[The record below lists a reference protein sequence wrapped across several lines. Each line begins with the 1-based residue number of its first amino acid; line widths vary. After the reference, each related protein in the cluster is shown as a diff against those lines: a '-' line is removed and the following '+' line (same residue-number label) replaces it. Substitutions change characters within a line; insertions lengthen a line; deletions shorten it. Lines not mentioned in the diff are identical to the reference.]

1 MSSSS
6 TLFSSSYHVTN
17 NNNNSNNN
25 NNNKISSGTNT
36 TSNSFNQLNG
46 QPHLTMIKNN
56 SGVASTANNS
66 FIYSSAPSPTISL
79 ISSSSSSPT
88 SSSSS
93 PIQMATNSS
102 SSFSNKSVMFGNNS
116 SNISAAKKT
125 AALQNIAASIARSQ
139 QLSLASINSSTN
151 GAASNQN
158 LANKILALTLE
169 NNGVACSVVKSN
181 TNIYY
186 NSKVDT
192 AASKAIHYCTHC
204 TNSDCKAI
212 HKSLTKPLNAASSA
226 LATTSSVNV
235 SQSTPLPTPSMA
247 TPLFNNQNNQN
258 TNATSNTPTSS
269 QQQQLA
275 RLFLTSKLEQL
286 DKQAN
291 LQRQHHQ
298 SIKQHI
304 GEHFNSSQ
312 QQHQQQQ
319 QQQHQNTQ
327 FNKLLGANVNF
338 IFERRY
344 PLVQLNSNLFNIS
357 SSNPTGAAETQAS
370 QSLINFINNAGPNSL
385 RSLSPLSNSALTS
398 ALSSLT
404 GNNNSSSFHNHSSNR
419 NIMQYRGGT
428 NHTQSQNLFSS
439 DDNETSSMS
448 SPSVSPKGA
457 ATSFPVPISP
467 SNTTVDALSMS
478 PPKSTT
484 FSINFNRLPNA
495 ASPTSNS
502 SSPTSSSSSPSLNSS
517 NNTTTS
523 SSLVQPKQPTPQPL
537 LDDVDPMNLNNLS
550 LRYKNILFLD
560 QVSPFPIEFW
570 NQIIIKC
577 YQY

>member
-17 NNNNSNNN
+17 NNNNNNS
-25 NNNKISSGTNT
+25 NNKINPNNN
-36 TSNSFNQLNG
+36 TSNNFNQ
-46 QPHLTMIKNN
+46 HLTMIKNN
-56 SGVASTANNS
+56 SGIASTANNS

-79 ISSSSSSPT
+79 ISSSSSSPS

-93 PIQMATNSS
+93 PTQLASNSN

-139 QLSLASINSSTN
+139 QLSLASINNNNNTN
-151 GAASNQN
+151 GATSNQN

-226 LATTSSVNV
+226 VATSSVNV

-247 TPLFNNQNNQN
+247 TPLFNNQTNQN
-258 TNATSNTPTSS
+258 NATSNTPTSS

-298 SIKQHI
+298 SIKQQI

-312 QQHQQQQ
+312 QQQQHQHQQQQ
-319 QQQHQNTQ
+319 QQQHQNSQ

-357 SSNPTGAAETQAS
+357 SNNPTGAAETQAS

-385 RSLSPLSNSALTS
+385 RSLSPLTNSALTS
-398 ALSSLT
+398 ALSSLS
-404 GNNNSSSFHNHSSNR
+404 GNGSSSSFHNHSSNR

-428 NHTQSQNLFSS
+428 NHTHSQNLFSS

-457 ATSFPVPISP
+457 TSFPVPISP
-467 SNTTVDALSMS
+467 PSTAVDTLNMS

-523 SSLVQPKQPTPQPL
+523 SSLIQQKQQPQPTQPL
-537 LDDVDPMNLNNLS
+537 LDDVDSINNLS

-560 QVSPFPIEFW
+560 QVSSFPNEIW
-570 NQIIIKC
+570 NQIKIKFC
-577 YQY
+577 EMAWI